1 MATSYSLQPI
11 VVTANTT
18 LTQRPYANNICVLN
32 SSTGRTITLPASTG
46 KGDVYTVFIQTTVS
60 SGNHVVQVAN
70 STDVMSGAIHLT
82 TDIAGTSMPT
92 SASTDTIT
100 MNGSTTGGLLG
111 SWMQFTD
118 AAAGFWMLAGALTC
132 TGTEASPFS
141 AAV

>member
-11 VVTANTT
+11 VVTATT
-18 LTQRPYANNICVLN
+18 ALTQRPYANNICVLD
-32 SSTGRTITLPASTG
+32 SATGRTITLPASTG
-46 KGDVYTVFIQTTVS
+46 KGDTYTVFVKTTVS
-60 SGNHVVQVAN
+60 SGNHVIQVAN

-100 MNGSTTGGLLG
+100 MNGSTTGGVLG
-111 SWMQFTD
+111 SWFTFTD
-118 AAAGFWMLAGALTC
+118 VAAGFWMLMGAANC
-132 TGTEASPFS
+132 TGVEASPFS